1 MTEFFARHL
10 FSFHSVPQDLYQLN
24 LLWNLSAVI
33 LWSYQWSQSSQRFLD
48 LLFLFSTNGQG
59 TKYMRLHNTV
69 NNILTERSIL
79 NLESAEIY
87 RNIDTAKKIF
97 HDLIRSENKQQHDEG
112 YTYALL
118 NKVKSHCKALIHCAA
133 SQFTSLEGAFQEES
147 VCHSGCALLQGFANL
162 LDRGNFQESSL
173 PKPC

>member
-1 MTEFFARHL
+1 
-10 FSFHSVPQDLYQLN
+10 
-24 LLWNLSAVI
+24 
-33 LWSYQWSQSSQRFLD
+33 
-48 LLFLFSTNGQG
+48 
-59 TKYMRLHNTV
+59 MRLHNTV

-79 NLESAEIY
+79 NLKSAEIY

-118 NKVKSHCKALIHCAA
+118 NKVKSHCKALINCVA

-147 VCHSGCALLQGFANL
+147 VCLSGCALLQEFANL
-162 LDRGNFQESSL
+162 LDKGNSQESSL

>member
-10 FSFHSVPQDLYQLN
+10 FSFHSVPQDLHQLN
-24 LLWNLSAVI
+24 LLWNMSAVI
-33 LWSYQWSQSSQRFLD
+33 LQSYQRSQSSQRFLD
-48 LLFLFSTNGQG
+48 LLFLFSTDGQG

-79 NLESAEIY
+79 NLKSAEIY
-87 RNIDTAKKIF
+87 RNIGTAKNIF
-97 HDLIRSENKQQHDEG
+97 QDLIRSENKQQHDEG

-118 NKVKSHCKALIHCAA
+118 NKVKSHCKALIHCVA
-133 SQFTSLEGAFQEES
+133 SQFTSLEGAFRRNRF
-147 VCHSGCALLQGFANL
+147 ALVDALFCKNL
-162 LDRGNFQESSL
+162 LDKGNFQESSL

>member
-1 MTEFFARHL
+1 
-10 FSFHSVPQDLYQLN
+10 
-24 LLWNLSAVI
+24 
-33 LWSYQWSQSSQRFLD
+33 
-48 LLFLFSTNGQG
+48 
-59 TKYMRLHNTV
+59 MRLHNTV

-79 NLESAEIY
+79 NLKSAEIY

-118 NKVKSHCKALIHCAA
+118 NKVKSHCKALIHCVA
-133 SQFTSLEGAFQEES
+133 SQFTSLKVLFRRNRF
-147 VCHSGCALLQGFANL
+147 ALVDALFCKNL
-162 LDRGNFQESSL
+162 LDKGNFQESSL